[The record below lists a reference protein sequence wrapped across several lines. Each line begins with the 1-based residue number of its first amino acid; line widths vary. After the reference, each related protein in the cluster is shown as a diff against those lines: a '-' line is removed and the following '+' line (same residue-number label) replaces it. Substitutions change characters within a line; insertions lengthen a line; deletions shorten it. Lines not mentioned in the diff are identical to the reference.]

1 MTNKIKNSHTRY
13 RSHKFVVVRIVHM
26 HGQKLLNINAVPYK
40 SKVEKYITGSFIFY
54 NLNLKQMERWK
65 VRRNDRMINK

>member
-1 MTNKIKNSHTRY
+1 
-13 RSHKFVVVRIVHM
+13 M